1 MRDEMRHVLLF
12 SIVTIMILSSG
23 CLEKKPIKIGYLG
36 SITGK
41 NSDLGVAARDATM
54 LAIEQINSQGGIND
68 RKLELVVRDDTLDPK
83 VAEQMTGDLI
93 KEGVAA
99 IIGPVASSMAKA
111 ALPVIEKAGVV
122 MVSPTSSSNELIKD
136 DHFFR
141 VMEPNSKFARHL
153 AESALKLGIK
163 RLTVICDTNNRP
175 YTVDIYQVFREA
187 FVKGGGSISSE
198 VLFDS
203 TQKRELQP
211 LVKQLGLKKADGVMM
226 LANSVDSI
234 VIAQQI
240 RKEDFKAPI
249 LSGACGIAQRDLLQ
263 LAGKSSEGLI
273 FTLPVNS
280 QSKAPAFTGFRESFI
295 KRFNYPPT
303 FAAVLA
309 YDASQLVLT
318 ALKKNADP
326 KSLRQTI
333 KSISTFDG
341 LQGVIKLD
349 QYGDP
354 DRNLFII
361 RYHDGREEIL
371 DNPKP

>member
-1 MRDEMRHVLLF
+1 MRHVLLF